1 MVEISSLGAGSVQK
15 LGAVVTAQ
23 AKGRDAE
30 LTWATKRCSASCHTA
45 RRYSWSLCCS
55 TAWLLS
61 LGRPEWMEDLR
72 WQQGWV
78 IPDTCQGRQGAE
90 LSFLLFSGTSHSCLA
105 LFSHPLLPRGL
116 FEGGSLS
123 CAYLQLVLAEGK
135 NANYLYFK
143 AGWKNI
149 LSLVLFLFFISF
161 HCWLPGGTGW
171 EKNQNT
177 ITDSSN
183 IQGLL
188 VFGSNLE
195 MERDAT
201 WWQRERTPCHI
212 PGTGHA
218 APSQQQELEKHQVEF
233 NKCYHFTRKF
243 HMLYTQISH
252 VNEDWSP

>member
-23 AKGRDAE
+23 AKGEGCRATLSYQGVFLPPHSQE
-30 LTWATKRCSASCHTA
+30 VFLVPVLQHCLAALT
-45 RRYSWSLCCS
+45 
-55 TAWLLS
+55 
-61 LGRPEWMEDLR
+61 GRPEWMEDLR
-72 WQQGWV
+72 WQQGWL
-78 IPDTCQGRQGAE
+78 IPDMCQGRQGAE
-90 LSFLLFSGTSHSCLA
+90 LSFLLFSGTIHSCLA
-105 LFSHPLLPRGL
+105 LFFHPLLPRGL

-149 LSLVLFLFFISF
+149 LSLFLVLFFISF